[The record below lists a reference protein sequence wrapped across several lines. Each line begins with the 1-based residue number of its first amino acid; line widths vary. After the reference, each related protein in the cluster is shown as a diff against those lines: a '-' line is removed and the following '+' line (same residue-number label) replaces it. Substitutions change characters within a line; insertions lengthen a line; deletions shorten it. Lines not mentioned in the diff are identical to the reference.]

1 MRRFFRATLVGSVAA
16 GSLLVAGGAG
26 AASTPDCSA
35 DPAPYVNFKGC
46 DLRKVDFSNAD
57 LTGAN
62 LSGTNLK
69 GADLDGADLT
79 RANLFRVRS
88 GSITG
93 DATLPGSFS
102 LINGYLVGPMAILTG
117 ADLHGQDLSSI
128 SLKRTIFTGAN
139 LAHADLSGSVVEYA
153 TFSGTDLTSASLN
166 GAKAARSQFMNANL
180 TRTDLSGTDMT
191 AAIVDTPVM
200 VGTKLSGAEWLNL
213 SLRGKITSSGLVG
226 SPKHLSTSW
235 VLSGGK
241 LRFRPGT

>member
-1 MRRFFRATLVGSVAA
+1 MRRFFRATLVGSLAA

-35 DPAPYVNFKGC
+35 DPAPHVNFKGC

-62 LSGTNLK
+62 L
-69 GADLDGADLT
+69 
-79 RANLFRVRS
+79 FRVRS

-93 DATLPGSFS
+93 DATLPDSFS
-102 LINGYLVGPMAILTG
+102 LINGYLVGPMANLTG

-128 SLKRTIFTGAN
+128 SLKRAIFNGAN

-180 TRTDLSGTDMT
+180 TRTDLSGADMT

-200 VGTKLSGAEWLNL
+200 VGTNLSGAEWLNL
-213 SLRGKITSSGLVG
+213 SLRGKVTSSGLVG

>member
-1 MRRFFRATLVGSVAA
+1 MRIFFRATLVGSLAA

-93 DATLPGSFS
+93 DATLPDSFS

-180 TRTDLSGTDMT
+180 TRTDLSGADMT

-200 VGTKLSGAEWLNL
+200 VGTNLSGAEWLNL
-213 SLRGKITSSGLVG
+213 SLRGKVTSSGLVG

>member
-16 GSLLVAGGAG
+16 SSLLVTGGAG

-180 TRTDLSGTDMT
+180 TRTDLSGADMT

>member
-1 MRRFFRATLVGSVAA
+1 MRRFFRATLVGSLAA

-35 DPAPYVNFKGC
+35 DPAPHVNFKGC

-62 LSGTNLK
+62 LSGAYLK
-69 GADLDGADLT
+69 GADLGGADLT
-79 RANLFRVRS
+79 GANLFRVRS

-93 DATLPGSFS
+93 DATLPDSFS
-102 LINGYLVGPMAILTG
+102 LINGYLVGPMANLTG

-128 SLKRTIFTGAN
+128 SLKRAIFTGAN

-180 TRTDLSGTDMT
+180 TRTDLSGAASWDPPSTCRRAGCSPVASSASGRAPSAALHVPSADRASAVGVAAQT
-191 AAIVDTPVM
+191 ADGTP
-200 VGTKLSGAEWLNL
+200 
-213 SLRGKITSSGLVG
+213 I
-226 SPKHLSTSW
+226 P
-235 VLSGGK
+235 
-241 LRFRPGT
+241 